1 MPQRVQL
8 WGNVVATIQFGVAKR
23 LVVDNAGGLSDLY
36 SLQQQRM
43 ATTTSEFVLSVKLKP
58 LPTDG
63 PDAYQTATGASIGTM
78 LGAVPFLVKL

>member
-1 MPQRVQL
+1 MPQQVQL
-8 WGNVVATIQFGVAKR
+8 WGNVVATIQFGGAKR
-23 LVVDNAGGLSDLY
+23 LVDDAGGLRGLY
-36 SLQQQRM
+36 SLQQQKM
-43 ATTTSEFVLSVKLKP
+43 ASTTSEFVLSVKLKP

>member
-1 MPQRVQL
+1 
-8 WGNVVATIQFGVAKR
+8 
-23 LVVDNAGGLSDLY
+23 
-36 SLQQQRM
+36 M

-78 LGAVPFLVKL
+78 LGAVPFLVKLWVLLNYYKNERIESTSERINNVR